1 MPARAFGTRRC
12 WLRNGARGSGMD
24 AAALE
29 RMLANG
35 ADSALLRFSLGSI
48 LYRQREYAQAER
60 HLARAVEMDPDYSA
74 AWKLYGRTLDAAG
87 KTDAAKT
94 ALRQGIEAASGKG
107 DIQAAKEM
115 RVFLRR
121 LERAP

>member
-1 MPARAFGTRRC
+1 
-12 WLRNGARGSGMD
+12 MD

-29 RMLANG
+29 NLLANG
-35 ADSALLRFSLGSI
+35 ADSALLRFSLGNI
-48 LYRQREYAQAER
+48 LYQQGEYAQAEQ
-60 HLARAVEMDPDYSA
+60 HLALAVEMDPGYSA
-74 AWKLYGRTLDAAG
+74 AWKIYGRTLGAAG
-87 KTDAAKT
+87 KTGAAKA

-121 LERAP
+121 LERAG